1 MEGSPS
7 LLLSPVI
14 LFLTT
19 TNEEMCRLSGEISL
33 LGGSVQRGKFCCELS
48 EDKGRTGMCVPPLKR
63 LSGRKVPGSISLKS
77 PGKSWRLMDLSK
89 KLQIPAGTS
98 VLLANS
104 PPGFN
109 LGGHVSKKG
118 SGAAVL
124 VFAAN
129 SEQLVT
135 NGKPAI
141 DAAKEDRISWIA
153 YPKAGQMG
161 TDLNRDKLF
170 ELMRP
175 YGIEG
180 VRLVSIDE
188 VWSAMRFRPGR
199 RR

>member
-1 MEGSPS
+1 
-7 LLLSPVI
+7 
-14 LFLTT
+14 
-19 TNEEMCRLSGEISL
+19 
-33 LGGSVQRGKFCCELS
+33 
-48 EDKGRTGMCVPPLKR
+48 
-63 LSGRKVPGSISLKS
+63 
-77 PGKSWRLMDLSK
+77 MDLPK

-98 VLLANS
+98 VLLVNS